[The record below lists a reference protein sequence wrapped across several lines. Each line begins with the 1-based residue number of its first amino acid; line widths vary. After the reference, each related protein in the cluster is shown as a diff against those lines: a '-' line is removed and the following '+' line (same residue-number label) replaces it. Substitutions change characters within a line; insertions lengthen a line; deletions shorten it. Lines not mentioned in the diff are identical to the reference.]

1 MKDPNSELFFVNVKE
16 PNEIRKHILQSL
28 KDILEVLRRFE
39 KFRQIRHEKM
49 IAIQKLRTLLKDSNK
64 MLGSL
69 KLKFP
74 QTDLKAMQFKE
85 PSKDKHAAKKT
96 ADKKKSKSPQEK
108 PKAQEPQRELT
119 ELEKLEA
126 QLDAVESKLKELA

>member
-1 MKDPNSELFFVNVKE
+1 MKDPNSDLFFVQVKE
-16 PNEIRKHILQSL
+16 PNEVRKHILQSL
-28 KDILEVLRRFE
+28 KDILGVLRRFE
-39 KFRQIRHEKM
+39 KFRQIRHEK
-49 IAIQKLRTLLKDSNK
+49 IIDIQKLRTLLKDANK

-74 QTDLKAMQFKE
+74 QTDLKAMPFKE
-85 PSKDKHAAKKT
+85 PAKGSNAAKKA
-96 ADKKKSKSPQEK
+96 ADKKKTKSLQEK
-108 PKAQEPQRELT
+108 PHAKEPQREIT